1 MAFRKLRRLSAIQS
15 FSKKI
20 IVFLYPNKFIQF
32 NIKILKQFFLFLV
45 ILSFNSCQYFEK
57 QVPSEKELLQKELKS
72 INWKEVDE
80 YPSVANCD
88 KIANKKQRQQCFF
101 QVMAQLIQQKLDIDT
116 LSIMYPELDTIE
128 VKVTVFPN
136 STMKFEPQFP
146 KDSVAYDTI
155 KIDSILHA
163 RLIDFPKINPALK
176 RGLPVKTQFI
186 LPVILKAKNEK

>member
-1 MAFRKLRRLSAIQS
+1 MKHL
-15 FSKKI
+15 
-20 IVFLYPNKFIQF
+20 
-32 NIKILKQFFLFLV
+32 FLFLI
-45 ILSFNSCQYFEK
+45 ILFFNSCQYFEK

-80 YPSVANCD
+80 YPSVADCE
-88 KIANKKQRQQCFF
+88 KIGGKKLRQQCFF
-101 QVMAQLIQQKLDIDT
+101 DVMSQLIQSKLDIDT
-116 LSIMYPELDTIE
+116 LAILYPELDTIE

-163 RLIDFPKINPALK
+163 RLVDFPKVNPGIK
-176 RGLPVKTQFI
+176 RGIPVKTQFI
-186 LPVILKAKNEK
+186 LPVILKEKKSK